1 MFTKT
6 KKGVKTMKNMIQSLG
21 PLSFALLVALAVVM
35 GLFVDLITPAV
46 SATLIILLALIVGFS
61 NITQKEI
68 VTFLIAVVAIVLM
81 GATLATMVI
90 TSTMPFATVF
100 GAILANLV
108 LAFAVVGVVVG
119 LLTVFKTA
127 SKK

>member
-1 MFTKT
+1 
-6 KKGVKTMKNMIQSLG
+6 MIQALG

-46 SATLIILLALIVGFS
+46 SATLIILLALVVGFS
-61 NITQKEI
+61 NITQKEV

-81 GATLATMVI
+81 SATLATMVI

-119 LLTVFKTA
+119 ILTVFKTA
-127 SKK
+127 AKK